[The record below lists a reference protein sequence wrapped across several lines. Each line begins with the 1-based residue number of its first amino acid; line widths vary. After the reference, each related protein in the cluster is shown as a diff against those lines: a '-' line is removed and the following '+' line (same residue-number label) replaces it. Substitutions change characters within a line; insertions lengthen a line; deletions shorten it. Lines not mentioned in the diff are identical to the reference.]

1 MDGSMEAGP
10 SRSDAKTDSPPID
23 VSIEKESKETRMKP
37 LEKARAKLAQT
48 KQMNINSCGGVFRK
62 LTDGETRER
71 AGEGASKTGSE
82 EADDVQNISSRSIL
96 K

>member
-48 KQMNINSCGGVFRK
+48 KQMNIK
-62 LTDGETRER
+62 LAENCNKL
-71 AGEGASKTGSE
+71 AL
-82 EADDVQNISSRSIL
+82 NIMDESME
-96 K
+96 